1 MVPSIWE
8 MANKEVPSTNLTK
21 NVPKKNVC
29 EKYFLPSRE
38 PVNGCPVQL
47 QVASSLSSTGQRG
60 HDDHQL
66 GEARP
71 VAIRQHV
78 RRHRDERVE
87 EHRAHALAHL
97 AVVAHNVSGEQL
109 QKLPVL
115 LHDFKLLR
123 VLWRG
128 GRHACQPGLETR
140 GLHTGQL
147 RQGAAQ
153 AQQAG
158 VRALFSCVHRKHCGE
173 VEGKLSWYFGFIQFV
188 FLLEAT
194 RAN

>member
-1 MVPSIWE
+1 MD
-8 MANKEVPSTNLTK
+8 
-21 NVPKKNVC
+21 
-29 EKYFLPSRE
+29 FLPSSE
-38 PVNGCPVQL
+38 PVNGCPVKL

-66 GEARP
+66 GKTCS

-78 RRHRDERVE
+78 RRHGDECVE
-87 EHRAHALAHL
+87 EDRAHTLAHL
-97 AVVAHNVSGEQL
+97 AVVAHDVSGEQL

-123 VLWRG
+123 VLWRCG
-128 GRHACQPGLETR
+128 CHACQPGLQTR

-158 VRALFSCVHRKHCGE
+158 VWALFSYVCRKHCGE
-173 VEGKLSWYFGFIQFV
+173 FEAKLSWHFI
-188 FLLEAT
+188 FLFSHLIKNTYAAFKHAKCFDHIRFWPNST
-194 RAN
+194 